1 MTTGVCR
8 PVRPAIE
15 GDVMSG
21 TAIELLMEQFASIL
35 CEKIERLD
43 SKEIQQAV
51 GAAMNSRAAQQIEQ
65 ERKRTTSVEN
75 DMMQLVNRWQAQVD
89 TLQATLEDTLTKL
102 HIAQNEL
109 LALKK
114 QQPAKSWWQRILG
127 R

>member
-1 MTTGVCR
+1 
-8 PVRPAIE
+8 
-15 GDVMSG
+15 
-21 TAIELLMEQFASIL
+21 MEQFASIL